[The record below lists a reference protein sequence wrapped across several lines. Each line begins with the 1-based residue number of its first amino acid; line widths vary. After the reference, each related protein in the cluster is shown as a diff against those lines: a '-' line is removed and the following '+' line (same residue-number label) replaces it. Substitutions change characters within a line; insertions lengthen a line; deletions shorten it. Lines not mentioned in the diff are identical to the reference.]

1 MKLKTKLVPIAWVNV
16 RGRGKL
22 KMKKEDNGD
31 PDNYNYTATAILDK
45 DTAEEYIKIFNKFWR
60 ENKPDGVGK
69 QKYDLV
75 KPETRYVLDSDNNV
89 VKDEDDEPLREPT
102 GRYILQ
108 AKTLTQWPDG
118 KPVEVKLLG
127 SNGKP
132 LPEGH
137 CLEAGCGEG
146 TMGIIHGSLGV
157 NAYDGNEGLMFYL
170 SGVQIK
176 ESTFTPYE
184 ANDIEAEYI
193 EDDDLGEPDEEDSDD
208 MPEV

>member
-1 MKLKTKLVPIAWVNV
+1 MKFKTKLVPIAWVNV

-45 DTAEEYIKIFNKFWR
+45 DTAEEYTKIFNKFWR

-75 KPETRYVLDSDNNV
+75 KPETRYVLDSDDNV

-102 GRYILQ
+102 GRYTLQ

-137 CLEAGCGEG
+137 YLEAGCGEG

-184 ANDIEAEYI
+184 ANDIEAEDI